1 MKRSVGYLLGVAIA
15 VLAAPAIVTSA
26 FAADVA
32 PVRPQGAPVYQ
43 APPQAFDWSGF
54 YLGLNGGYVFGR
66 SSWSDP
72 FVGGDSGRFNTDGGT
87 IGGQIGYNWQIGRTV
102 LGLESDINWARLS
115 GSASPGGVCATNGGG
130 ECRTEQSWFGTTRGR
145 VGYAFGNFLPYVTG
159 GLAYGDVK
167 AVQPNGTQSATK
179 AGWAA
184 GGGLEVSLTKSWTA
198 KAEYL
203 HLDLGTAT
211 FMGAASGTNSLNV
224 PITDDILRAG
234 LNYRW

>member
-1 MKRSVGYLLGVAIA
+1 MKRSVVLLLGVAMTA
-15 VLAAPAIVTSA
+15 FAAPA

-32 PVRPQGAPVYQ
+32 PVRPQGAPIYQ
-43 APPQAFDWSGF
+43 APSPVYDWSGL
-54 YLGLNGGYVFGR
+54 YLGLNGGYAFGR

-72 FVGGDSGRFNTDGGT
+72 LAGGGSDRFTTNGGL
-87 IGGQIGYNWQIGRTV
+87 IGGQIGYNWQVGRTV
-102 LGLESDINWARLS
+102 LGLESDINWANLS
-115 GSASPGGVCATNGGG
+115 GSTANGGVCALNGGG
-130 ECRTEQSWFGTTRGR
+130 ECRTEQNWFGTTRAR
-145 VGYAFGNFLPYVTG
+145 IGYAFGNFLPYVTG

-167 AVQPNGTQSATK
+167 AAQANGSQRDTR
-179 AGWAA
+179 AGWTA
-184 GGGLEVSLTKSWTA
+184 GGGLEVGLTKSWTA

-224 PITDDILRAG
+224 PITEDILRAG